1 MFFPW
6 ELFPLNSV
14 CKTFTNL
21 LLKSIIFKLRSVDE
35 GSRMKFNFS
44 LLHEVQVSGRFQLEI
59 SPCSKVKALFLLSS
73 ACHLV
78 LLCWSKIH
86 LLTLFQFVSY
96 MFPAWLRLLR
106 WRWNLILS
114 EERSLQVFYFV
125 SKCSGRLLGK
135 ADRCVKRQTY
145 LLASFCF
152 VGRP

>member
-1 MFFPW
+1 MSFPW
-6 ELFPLNSV
+6 ELFSLNSG
-14 CKTFTNL
+14 CKAFTNL
-21 LLKSIIFKLRSVDE
+21 LLKSIIFKLRSVDK

-78 LLCWSKIH
+78 LLCWSKITF
-86 LLTLFQFVSY
+86 LLCSNSSP

-125 SKCSGRLLGK
+125 NKCSGRLLGK